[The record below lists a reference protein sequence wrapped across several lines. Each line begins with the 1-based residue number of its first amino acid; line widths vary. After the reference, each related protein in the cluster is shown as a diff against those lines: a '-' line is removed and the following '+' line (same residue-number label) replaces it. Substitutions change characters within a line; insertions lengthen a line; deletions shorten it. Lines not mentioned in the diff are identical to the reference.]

1 MEHAAEALAGITE
14 VGDQQSLAGR
24 GNIWQIL
31 DLWNDYGGRPHS
43 SKDPSFGTHFL
54 AKYSP
59 LFPGDL
65 LIGLY
70 FLVDANEATVHPEHD
85 QGKEAGLGDLEL
97 LDQVTNARHSAA
109 QDSRTLV
116 SSRNSDGS
124 GAGALRSQV
133 SIK

>member
-1 MEHAAEALAGITE
+1 MEAGLWSRKELNLTHLLAHI
-14 VGDQQSLAGR
+14 
-24 GNIWQIL
+24 
-31 DLWNDYGGRPHS
+31 
-43 SKDPSFGTHFL
+43 FL

-85 QGKEAGLGDLEL
+85 PGKEAGLGDLEL